1 MNLQTAEIYLP
12 CYRAGRRLDARIA
25 KAARVAENDELLRGK
40 LAAQTSFDEQMIEAI
55 NTIKPPDG
63 LRARLDSAAAS
74 PALRK
79 HARHPAILCAVAGT
93 LLIIGFLVYL
103 ELDRR
108 SDFPGKESAEGML
121 AQLDRMDEMDFE
133 PVTGP
138 ISGLTDWL
146 MLRGVDGLALPS
158 ELAGLHA
165 AYART
170 FKKDGQSVAQLAI
183 NQHSLILTI
192 FRASD
197 FNVRLDPDGD
207 WTFFEQGQWSAA
219 IRQRGDTCTL
229 LAVRGHRADM
239 EEFIHSLTP

>member
-12 CYRAGRRLDARIA
+12 CYRAGRRMDTRIA
-25 KAARVAENDELLRGK
+25 KAARVAEGDELLRGK
-40 LAAQTSFDEQMIEAI
+40 LAAQTSFDEQMVGAI
-55 NTIKPPDG
+55 HTIRPPEG
-63 LRARLDSAAAS
+63 FRARLGSAAG

-79 HARHPAILCAVAGT
+79 HARHPAILCAIAGA
-93 LLIIGFLVYL
+93 LLIIGFLTYL

-108 SDFPGKESAEGML
+108 SDFPGKPSVESML

-133 PVTGP
+133 PVNGP

-146 MLRGVDGLALPS
+146 MLRGIDGLEVPP
-158 ELAGLHA
+158 ELAGLKA

-170 FKKDGQSVAQLAI
+170 FKKDGESVAQLAI
-183 NQHSLILTI
+183 NEHSSILTI

-197 FNVRLDPDGD
+197 FNVRLDPNGD
-207 WTFFEQGQWSAA
+207 WKFFEQGEWSAA

-229 LAVRGHRADM
+229 LALRGSPADM
-239 EEFIHSLTP
+239 EEFIRSLTP